1 MNTRAR
7 RYTEDAPEYGRLLRE
22 SRGVARIVAPNPGPM
37 TYHGTNTWL
46 VETDE
51 GCVVI
56 DPGPDDP
63 AHQRAV
69 LAGAGGQVRAIV
81 VTHGHADHER
91 GAPALARLADAPI
104 LGGSHGPA
112 LVDQSTVCGLR
123 VIATPGHTMDHIC
136 LDIGENRLI
145 AGDHIMGWS
154 SSVVMRAP
162 HGSMDAYLTS
172 LKTIHEKHYALVLSG
187 HGPPITE
194 PHPFIEGL
202 IRARQRRLAQIHAML
217 GPDWQSEAT
226 LLERIYKNL
235 AAPLRP
241 AATEVLGATLEAL
254 QTRGQA
260 VRNADGAWRKA

>member
-1 MNTRAR
+1 
-7 RYTEDAPEYGRLLRE
+7 
-22 SRGVARIVAPNPGPM
+22 M

-46 VETDE
+46 IETDD
-51 GCVVI
+51 GHVVV

-63 AHQRAV
+63 AHRNAV
-69 LAGAGGQVRAIV
+69 LAATGGAVRAIV
-81 VTHGHADHER
+81 VTHSHADHER
-91 GAPALARLADAPI
+91 GAPALARQANAPVF
-104 LGGSHGPA
+104 GGSHGTPLA
-112 LVDQSTVCGLR
+112 DGGMVCGLR
-123 VIATPGHTMDHIC
+123 VIATPGHTLDHIC

-172 LKTIHEKHYALVLSG
+172 LKTIHDRGYDLVLSG
-187 HGPPITE
+187 HGPAITE

-202 IRARQRRLAQIHAML
+202 LRARQRRLAQIRTML
-217 GPDWQSEAT
+217 DTHGQTETA
-226 LLERIYKNL
+226 LLDRIYRNL
-235 AAPLRP
+235 PAPLRA

-260 VRNADGAWRKA
+260 LRDPDGTWRRV